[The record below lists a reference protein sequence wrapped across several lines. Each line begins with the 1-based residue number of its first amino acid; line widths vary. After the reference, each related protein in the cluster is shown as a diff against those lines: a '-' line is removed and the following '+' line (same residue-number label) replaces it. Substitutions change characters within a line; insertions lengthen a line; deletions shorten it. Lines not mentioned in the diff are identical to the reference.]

1 MNLDLYHGYI
11 IIQIFALVNTFM
23 QIFEFIL
30 NVHKT
35 KAIDLLKNYS
45 MHHKIIGSIML
56 KSAVIK
62 NFE

>member
-23 QIFEFIL
+23 QIFVFIL

-35 KAIDLLKNYS
+35 KAIDLLKMY
-45 MHHKIIGSIML
+45 IGGGENQWIVL
-56 KSAVIK
+56 I
-62 NFE
+62 F